1 MSNSD
6 NADLCKLTEQTLSA
20 LEIQRQ
26 PFDSQ
31 AGHFRYFVDDKV
43 TELLSELQ
51 EALEPEDVLPVVI
64 APRGAGK
71 TALLELLVEQTHG
84 GVQYFLVEGNEQFNA
99 NNVFAGMLEAFQ
111 EPAPDDL
118 QACLDSLAVR
128 LQQLDEQN
136 LRAVILLD
144 DAEQVPPTELYKLVS
159 GMLYMRDGAALPS
172 FRIALTAAP
181 SFEDAAA
188 RAIPEDTDLHE
199 LLLPMSQLDLNGTEA
214 FIAHHLQG
222 AGYFES
228 LPLDGTAIA
237 EVRHAAN
244 GLPGLTLIEAARRI
258 NERYGESDAPATRIR
273 VEHESWTSR
282 LAALLGDK
290 RVLAGIALA
299 FLAIGSSVF
308 FGRDDN
314 AEPNF
319 SQEPM
324 GTRIIS
330 EPLRLPRDEAED
342 TRASAEAPTTLPAP
356 APNAPPRLVLLSE
369 KDDLKPLPEK
379 ATPKAPEPPAPPVS
393 EPTREPAAVVPKP
406 VVTVRPT
413 PPVENKPAVKPQP
426 EPEPTQAAAPAA
438 ETPADTAADSQESG
452 APLES
457 ANWVLMQDA
466 DQFTVQM
473 IASSSRAE
481 VERFLTVHELD
492 APNSIFSFA
501 RGDETWY
508 ALIHGLYPS
517 IEAAQAAIRDFPEAV
532 RTRHPWIRQVGRI
545 HESLKNRS

>member
-1 MSNSD
+1 MSQSD
-6 NADLCKLTEQTLSA
+6 NADLFALTEQTLAA

-26 PFDSQ
+26 PFNSQ

-43 TELLSELQ
+43 TDTLSELQ

-71 TALLELLVEQTHG
+71 TALLELLIEQTHG

-118 QACLDSLAVR
+118 QECLDALAQR

-144 DAEQVPPTELYKLVS
+144 DAERVPPSELYKLVS
-159 GMLYMRDGAALPS
+159 GMLYMRDGGTLPA

-181 SFEDAAA
+181 SFEDAVS

-199 LLLPMSQLDLNGTEA
+199 QLIPLPQLDLQGTEA
-214 FIAHHLQG
+214 FVAHHLQG
-222 AGYFES
+222 AGFFES
-228 LPLDGTAIA
+228 LPLDSNAIG
-237 EVRHAAN
+237 EIRHAAN
-244 GLPGLTLIEAARRI
+244 GLPGLTLSEAARLL
-258 NERYGESDAPATRIR
+258 NAKYSDSDAPATRIR
-273 VEHESWTSR
+273 VERDGWGSR
-282 LAALLGDK
+282 LSGLMSDK
-290 RVLAGIALA
+290 RVLAVLALL
-299 FLAIGSSVF
+299 FLAIGSSLF
-308 FGRDDN
+308 LGRDEQTD
-314 AEPNF
+314 ANF
-319 SQEPM
+319 SEEST
-324 GTRIIS
+324 GTRIIT
-330 EPLRLPRDEAED
+330 EPLKFPAERTEQSSSSSATAD
-342 TRASAEAPTTLPAP
+342 T
-356 APNAPPRLVLLSE
+356 PPRLVLLSE
-369 KDDLKPLPEK
+369 KDDLLPLP
-379 ATPKAPEPPAPPVS
+379 TSNAPEPPAPPVS
-393 EPTREPAAVVPKP
+393 EPITNEPAAIVPEP

-413 PPVENKPAVKPQP
+413 PPVDNKPAVQPKPEQAP
-426 EPEPTQAAAPAA
+426 EPEPEPEAEQTITAA
-438 ETPADTAADSQESG
+438 ETNSPPAQTASATASG
-452 APLES
+452 ALES

-466 DQFTVQM
+466 EQFTIQM
-473 IASSSRAE
+473 IASSSRDE
-481 VERFLTVHELD
+481 VERFLRVHELN

-517 IEAAQAAIRDFPEAV
+517 IEAAQAAIRELPEAV